1 MNWLD
6 FVIVAIILL
15 SAGISLIRGF
25 VKEALSL
32 TTWLAALWV
41 SMTFAYRL
49 DALLLDSIDSPS
61 IRFITSF
68 SALFLLTLIAG
79 ALLNHLASTLV
90 KKTGLSGTDRMFGV
104 IFGAARGIAIVAV
117 IVMGAGMTSLPQESG
132 WDSSMLIPKFQ
143 EMAIWLRSYL
153 PPDIASNIKF

>member
-6 FVIVAIILL
+6 FVIVVIILL
-15 SAGISLIRGF
+15 SSGISLIRGF

-32 TTWLAALWV
+32 ATWLAALWV
-41 SMTFAYRL
+41 ALTFAYRL
-49 DALLLDSIDSPS
+49 DAMLAGTIDSPS

-68 SALFLLTLIAG
+68 SALFLLTLVAG

-104 IFGAARGIAIVAV
+104 VFGAARGIAIVAV
-117 IVMGAGMTSLPQESG
+117 IVMGAGLTSLPKESG
-132 WDSSMLIPKFQ
+132 WRDSMLIPQFQ
-143 EMAIWLRSYL
+143 EMAVWLRSYL
-153 PPDIASNIKF
+153 PSDIASNIRF

>member
-6 FVIVAIILL
+6 FLIVVIILL
-15 SAGISLIRGF
+15 SSGISLLRGF

-41 SMTFAYRL
+41 AMTFAYRL
-49 DALLLDSIDSPS
+49 DAVLAGTIDSPS

-79 ALLNHLASTLV
+79 AMVNHLASTVV
-90 KKTGLSGTDRMFGV
+90 KKTGLTGTDRMLGV
-104 IFGAARGIAIVAV
+104 VFGAGRGVAIVAV
-117 IVMGAGMTSLPQESG
+117 IVLGAGLTSLPQESG
-132 WDSSMLIPKFQ
+132 WRDSMMIPQFQ
-143 EMAIWLRSYL
+143 DMAVWLRSYL